1 MKQVNSSMIS
11 EVGYDPNT
19 KDLEIVFKSGKKYVY
34 SGVDLCVY
42 EELIKASSVGQ
53 YFHSFI
59 RGQYFYEEA

>member
-34 SGVDLCVY
+34 NGVDLCVY
-42 EELIKASSVGQ
+42 EGLIKADSIGQ

-59 RGQYFYEEA
+59 RGQYFYKEA